1 MFNEIIKILLD
12 HQQRKLSHILVKKSV
27 LEKFE
32 SIRLDSDIRKEVRLN
47 ETVEALKTNGL

>member
-47 ETVEALKTNGL
+47 ETVEALNG